1 MLKIDRE
8 KVARGNNNYVDKDVL
23 IERGRQ
29 LHSAAIGDA
38 LTDLFEGRLIA
49 RNPHYRKF
57 LKVKN

>member
-8 KVARGNNNYVDKDVL
+8 KVARGNNNCVDKDVL

-38 LTDLFEGRLIA
+38 LIDLFEGRLIA